1 MMKNL
6 IKIFYFLLLFVLNN
20 FYANASTNK
29 IIVKIDNNIVTSYEL
44 KNKIKTALFLANQN
58 LNQENIDST
67 KNQAL
72 SFLVNMKIKKKEILK
87 YKINLDEINIDK
99 QLVSISLNDLNNFK
113 KNFLQNNLDFEI
125 FAEEIKIEVAWQ
137 QLIYDIYNKK
147 VNIDDKL
154 IESLLRKQVENKSSV
169 IEFKLS
175 EIEIEKNQDND
186 LDKEI
191 KFIKEQIEK
200 IGFENTASRY
210 SVSPSS
216 VKKGDLGWINEKS
229 INPQIYKLI
238 KDLNIG
244 DIAKPI
250 KNFENVIFYKLS
262 DKKISKVENL
272 NLEQLKKN
280 LINQKQNE
288 LLNFYSANH
297 LSKIKNN
304 SLIEYK

>member
-1 MMKNL
+1 MKNL
-6 IKIFYFLLLFVLNN
+6 IKFFCFFLLFISNN
-20 FYANASTNK
+20 FFANASTNK
-29 IIVKIDNNIVTSYEL
+29 IIVKIDDNIVTSYEL

-99 QLVSISLNDLNNFK
+99 QLMSISLNDLNNFK

-147 VNIDDKL
+147 VNIDDKT
-154 IESLLRKQVENKSSV
+154 IESLLRKQVENKSSI

-250 KNFENVIFYKLS
+250 KNFEKAIFYKLS

-272 NLEQLKKN
+272 NLEKLKKN

>member
-1 MMKNL
+1 MKNL
-6 IKIFYFLLLFVLNN
+6 IKTFCFLLLFISNN
-20 FYANASTNK
+20 FFANASTNK
-29 IIVKIDNNIVTSYEL
+29 IIVKIDDNIVTSYEL

-99 QLVSISLNDLNNFK
+99 QLMSISLNDLNNFK

-125 FAEEIKIEVAWQ
+125 FVEEIKIEVAWQ

-154 IESLLRKQVENKSSV
+154 IESLLRKQVENKSSI
-169 IEFKLS
+169 IEFRLS

-186 LDKEI
+186 LDEEI

-216 VKKGDLGWINEKS
+216 VQKGDLGWINEKS

>member
-1 MMKNL
+1 MKNL
-6 IKIFYFLLLFVLNN
+6 IKIFCFLLLFISNN
-20 FYANASTNK
+20 FFANASTNK

-44 KNKIKTALFLANQN
+44 KNKIRTALFLANQN
-58 LNQENIDST
+58 LNQENIDKT

-72 SFLVNMKIKKKEILK
+72 SFLINMKIKKKEILK
-87 YKINLDEINIDK
+87 YKFNLNEINIDK
-99 QLVSISLNDLNNFK
+99 QLMSIALNDLNSFK

-125 FAEEIKIEVAWQ
+125 FIEEIKIEVAWQ

-147 VNIDDKL
+147 INIDDKT
-154 IESLLRKQVENKSSV
+154 IENLVSKQVENKSSI
-169 IEFKLS
+169 IEFRLS

-186 LDKEI
+186 IDEEI

-250 KNFENVIFYKLS
+250 KNFEKAIFYKLS
-262 DKKISKVENL
+262 DKKISKVKNL
-272 NLEQLKKN
+272 DLKKLKKN
-280 LINQKQNE
+280 LIIQKQNE

>member
-1 MMKNL
+1 MKNL
-6 IKIFYFLLLFVLNN
+6 IKTFCFLLLFISNN
-20 FYANASTNK
+20 FFAIASTNK
-29 IIVKIDNNIVTSYEL
+29 IIVKIDDNIVTSYEL

-175 EIEIEKNQDND
+175 EIEIEKNQDNNID
-186 LDKEI
+186 EEI

-250 KNFENVIFYKLS
+250 KNFEKAIFYKLS

>member
-1 MMKNL
+1 MKNL
-6 IKIFYFLLLFVLNN
+6 IKIIFFLLLFFSNN
-20 FYANASTNK
+20 FFANASTNK
-29 IIVKIDNNIVTSYEL
+29 ILVKIDNNIVTSYEL

-58 LNQENIDST
+58 LNQENINKT

-99 QLVSISLNDLNNFK
+99 QLMSISLNDLNNFK

-125 FAEEIKIEVAWQ
+125 FVEEIKIEVAWQ

-154 IESLLRKQVENKSSV
+154 IESLLRKQVENKSSI

-272 NLEQLKKN
+272 NLEKLKKN

>member
-1 MMKNL
+1 MKNL
-6 IKIFYFLLLFVLNN
+6 INFFCFLLLFISNN
-20 FYANASTNK
+20 FFANASTNK
-29 IIVKIDNNIVTSYEL
+29 IIVKIDDNIVTTYEL

-58 LNQENIDST
+58 LNQENINKT

-72 SFLVNMKIKKKEILK
+72 SFLVNTKIKKKEILK
-87 YKINLDEINIDK
+87 YKSNLNEINIDK
-99 QLVSISLNDLNNFK
+99 QLMSISLNNLNNFK
-113 KNFLQNNLDFEI
+113 KNFLQNDLDFEI
-125 FAEEIKIEVAWQ
+125 FTEEIKIEVAWQ

-147 VNIDDKL
+147 INIDDKT
-154 IESLLRKQVENKSSV
+154 IESLLRKQVENKSSI

-186 LDKEI
+186 IDEEI

-250 KNFENVIFYKLS
+250 KNFEKAIFYKLS

>member
-1 MMKNL
+1 MKNL
-6 IKIFYFLLLFVLNN
+6 INFFCFLLLFISNN
-20 FYANASTNK
+20 FFANASTNK
-29 IIVKIDNNIVTSYEL
+29 IIAKIDNDIVTSYEL
-44 KNKIKTALFLANQN
+44 KNKIRTAIFLANQS
-58 LNQENIDST
+58 LNQENINKT

-72 SFLVNMKIKKKEILK
+72 SFLINMKIKKKEILK
-87 YKINLDEINIDK
+87 YKSNLNEINIDK
-99 QLVSISLNDLNNFK
+99 QLKSISLNDLDNFK

-125 FAEEIKIEVAWQ
+125 FTEEIKIEVAWQ

-147 VNIDDKL
+147 INIDDKI
-154 IESLLRKQVENKSSV
+154 IESLLRKQVENKSSI
-169 IEFKLS
+169 IEFRLS
-175 EIEIEKNQDND
+175 EIEIEKSQDND
-186 LDKEI
+186 IDEEI

-200 IGFENTASRY
+200 IGFENAASRY
-210 SVSPSS
+210 SVSASS

-229 INPQIYKLI
+229 INTQIYKLI

-250 KNFENVIFYKLS
+250 KSFEKVIFYRLS
-262 DKKISKVENL
+262 DKKISKVDNL
-272 NLEQLKKN
+272 DLEKLKKN
-280 LINQKQNE
+280 LIIQKQNE